1 MNVATVTSWFSK
13 EIKVLKASVELLNS
27 WHLPFLATSKSDEQA
42 VDLAEKQ
49 QRPVNQKVG
58 PP

>member
-1 MNVATVTSWFSK
+1 MNVATVTSRFSK
-13 EIKVLKASVELLNS
+13 EIKVLKASAELFNS
-27 WHLPFLATSKSDEQA
+27 WHLPFLATSKSDEQH

-49 QRPVNQKVG
+49 QRPVSQKVD